1 MCLPGVLR
9 GAALRNRPQRR
20 YVPATDGQPERAADM
35 RVKDVKKVVLAYS
48 GGLDTSVILRWLQTT
63 YNCEVVTFTADLG
76 QGEEL
81 EPAREKAEMMGI
93 KQIFIEDLR
102 EVFCTDFVFPM
113 FRANALYEGQYLLG
127 TSIARPLIAQ
137 RQIEIAEMVGADA
150 VAHGATGKGNDQV
163 RFELAYYALKPDI
176 KIIAPWR
183 EWELTSRTRLIE
195 FAEANQIPIAKD
207 KRGEAPFSVD
217 ANLLHSSSE
226 GKILEDPAI
235 EADEM
240 VYQRT
245 IRPED
250 APDAATVISI
260 DFERGDPVAIDGVK
274 MSPATLL
281 TKLNALGRAN
291 GIGRL
296 DLVENRFVGM
306 KSRGVYETPGGTI
319 LLAAHRSIESITLD
333 REAAHLKD
341 SIMPRYAEL
350 LYNGFWFAPERRML
364 QALIDESQ
372 KSVAG
377 RVRMKLYKGNV
388 TCIGRESPNSLY
400 SMKVVTFEDDQG
412 AYDQFDAQGFIKLN
426 ALRLRLGAM
435 AGRKGGSL

>member
-1 MCLPGVLR
+1 MRGVTACARAAR
-9 GAALRNRPQRR
+9 GAT
-20 YVPATDGQPERAADM
+20 PAAETLEISRTMA
-35 RVKDVKKVVLAYS
+35 VKDVKKVVLAYS

-63 YNCEVVTFTADLG
+63 YGCEVVTFTADLG

-81 EPAREKAEMMGI
+81 GPARKKAEMFGV
-93 KQIFIEDLR
+93 KEIFVDDLR
-102 EVFCTDFVFPM
+102 ETFVKDFVFPM
-113 FRANALYEGQYLLG
+113 FRANTVYEGQYLLG

-137 RQIEIAEMVGADA
+137 RQIEIAEQVGADA

-163 RFELAYYALKPDI
+163 RFELSYYALKPDI

-183 EWELTSRTRLIE
+183 EWDLTSRTRLIE
-195 FAEANQIPIAKD
+195 FAEKNQIPIAKD

-226 GKILEDPAI
+226 GKILEDPAQ
-235 EADEM
+235 EADEI

-250 APDAATVISI
+250 APDQATVISM
-260 DFERGDPVAIDGVK
+260 DFLGGDPVAIDGVTL
-274 MSPATLL
+274 SPAALL
-281 TKLNALGRAN
+281 TRLNELGKAN

-319 LLAAHRSIESITLD
+319 LLAAHRAIESITLD

-341 SIMPRYAEL
+341 SLMPSYATMI
-350 LYNGFWFAPERRML
+350 YNGLWFSPERRML
-364 QALIDESQ
+364 QALIDASQ
-372 KSVAG
+372 HSVSG
-377 RVRMKLYKGNV
+377 RVRLKLYKGNV
-388 TCIGRESPNSLY
+388 SCIGRESPNSLY

-412 AYDQFDAQGFIKLN
+412 AYDQVDAQGFIKLN

-435 AGRKGGSL
+435 AGRRGGAL